1 MSANNISTCPLPIAL
16 KDECAIQ
23 TLQQSPKRQMQM
35 ERAGKI
41 NAHSYRHGHT
51 TAIPWDVVT
60 SLKWDMRGLVQ
71 WYLVTGTY
79 NR

>member
-1 MSANNISTCPLPIAL
+1 
-16 KDECAIQ
+16 
-23 TLQQSPKRQMQM
+23 MQM